1 MTSKQT
7 YSKKYSVHKI
17 FGPTIQGEGGM
28 TGVVSHFIRLS
39 GCNMWDGRPETRE
52 ASQCPFCDTDFLSH
66 TMMTAD
72 EIFQALMLQTL
83 DTMQEQGLDRPATL
97 KGWRDVR
104 TEWVTI
110 SGGEPLLQVDWE
122 LCETLAIGYKIAV
135 ETNGTVEM
143 NPRLL
148 RWVDYITMSPKAPR
162 DEIQLSSADCLKV
175 LYPHPNPAITPE
187 AFADYNADDFFV
199 QPIDADDPAQSQI
212 NVNSTVKKLYALGN
226 PWRLSLQIHKILDVE

>member
-1 MTSKQT
+1 MSSQP
-7 YSKKYSVHKI
+7 KKYSVHKI

-28 TGVVSHFIRLS
+28 SGVVSHFIRLS

-72 EIFQALMLQTL
+72 EILQALLLQTMDNRAAHGLTRPKSL
-83 DTMQEQGLDRPATL
+83 DD
-97 KGWRDVR
+97 WRELSS
-104 TEWVTI
+104 EWVTI
-110 SGGEPLLQVDWE
+110 SGGEPLLQIDWE
-122 LCETLAIGYKIAV
+122 LCETLAIGFKIAV

-148 RWVDYITMSPKAPR
+148 RWVDYITMSPKVPR

-175 LYPHPNPAITPE
+175 LHPHPNPEITPQ
-187 AFADYNADDFFV
+187 AFAGYNAEEFFV
-199 QPIDADDPAQSQI
+199 QPIDAGNPED
-212 NVNSTVKKLYALGN
+212 NLKNLNSSVQTLYQLGD